1 MYQIINMKI
10 RSGFVSN
17 SSSSSFV
24 ILGKYVDIDNIS
36 FDTIKTNDIYVLGHY
51 LNEGRDIFKIKN
63 EEELAFFKAYYKLNY
78 NSNYDFEF
86 INVVLFTDED
96 TNEIDL
102 NEIPKVGKVNII
114 SGDIDHNSSNDMN
127 DIKDRY
133 DQDGVISREIIKII
147 RAEKID
153 KIEK

>member
-1 MYQIINMKI
+1 MKI

-24 ILGKYVDIDNIS
+24 ILGKFIDIDNIS

-51 LNEGRDIFKIKN
+51 LSEGQDIFKIKN
-63 EEELAFFKAYYKLNY
+63 EEELAFFKAYYKLNC

-86 INVVLFTDED
+86 INAVVYTDED

-102 NEIPKVGKVNII
+102 SEIPKVGKVNII
-114 SGDIDHNSSNDMN
+114 SGDKDYNSSNDIN
-127 DIKDRY
+127 DIKYRY
-133 DQDGVISREIIKII
+133 DESGDISREIIKII

-153 KIEK
+153 KIEEK